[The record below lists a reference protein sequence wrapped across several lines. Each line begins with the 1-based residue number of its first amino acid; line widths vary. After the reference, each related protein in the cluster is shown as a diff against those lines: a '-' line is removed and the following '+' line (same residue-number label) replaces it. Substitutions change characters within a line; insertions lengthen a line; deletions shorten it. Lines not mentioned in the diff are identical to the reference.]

1 MVAFAYL
8 GLVGDR
14 PRIVRFSEHG
24 ILYGA
29 NLGQFSQSGGRATD
43 ADVSIS
49 VEYDSDI
56 ETLSQRFEDSAD
68 LTDAEIEAL
77 VRAGELTGMTS
88 MNWPSRWGFP
98 RMFVKTGIEPG
109 GVTLL
114 MEGDC
119 SYSKSVTPLF
129 ST

>member
-77 VRAGELTGMTS
+77 VRAGGINGDDLDELAESLGAFLACLSKRGLNRRSNPTD
-88 MNWPSRWGFP
+88 
-98 RMFVKTGIEPG
+98 G
-109 GVTLL
+109 GEIARTRN
-114 MEGDC
+114 
-119 SYSKSVTPLF
+119 P
-129 ST
+129 